1 MKNIFRISLVL
12 VLALLLSIS
21 LFSCNDPV
29 SDDPKE
35 EQSTTND
42 QTADE
47 SDTKGES
54 ESQNDGN
61 GGGSEEESTTEEQP
75 KGGLE
80 NKGNLSSD
88 GLEPLV
94 PVR

>member
-61 GGGSEEESTTEEQP
+61 GGGSEEESTTEEQS

-80 NKGNLSSD
+80 NKGDLSSGD
-88 GLEPLV
+88 LGALV